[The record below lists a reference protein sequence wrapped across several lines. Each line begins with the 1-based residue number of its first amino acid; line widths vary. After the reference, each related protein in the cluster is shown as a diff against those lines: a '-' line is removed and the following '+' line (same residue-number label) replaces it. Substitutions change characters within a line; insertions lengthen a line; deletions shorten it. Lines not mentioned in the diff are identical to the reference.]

1 MAKIEKPTKK
11 QNTPSVTDVKIGNKG
26 TPPNMEEQ
34 SHNLTKP
41 DSAKSVLIN
50 FSATPEFR
58 KELKIYAAELG
69 LTVTQLIM
77 EAIDFHKKKNNI

>member
-1 MAKIEKPTKK
+1 MAKIEKPNKK
-11 QNTPSVTDVKIGNKG
+11 GIPPSVTETTVGTKG
-26 TPPNMEEQ
+26 IPPSIASQ

-41 DSAKSVLIN
+41 DSSKNVLIN

-77 EAIDFHKKKNNI
+77 EAIDNHKKTNSI